1 MKEQN
6 ATVTVTTKNTTAL
19 TMGIIAIVLGVLAML
34 VAWLPFLGLLAIPVA
49 VIGLL
54 LALIGVILAA
64 IRKFNGLAMPLL
76 GGVICGI
83 AVVISISS
91 TGSTSL
97 AITEAMEESGK
108 ARQAAEEKETKE
120 EKEYIANYIELY
132 DVEAKYHDSLLD
144 GTVPGVLFKIKNT
157 GDRTLNKVEVTV
169 YFKDAGGSIIAEED
183 YFPVLVSEYSFNDD
197 KPLKPGYIW
206 SMEKNKFYSAKSVS
220 TEWEEGSVD
229 IEITD
234 IELAPEEIETGS

>member
-6 ATVTVTTKNTTAL
+6 ATVTVTTKNTPAL
-19 TMGIIAIVLGVLAML
+19 TMGIIAIVLGVMAML

-49 VIGLL
+49 AIGLL
-54 LALIGVILAA
+54 LAFIGVILAA
-64 IRKFNGLAMPLL
+64 VRKFNGLAMPLL

-97 AITEAMEESGK
+97 AITEVMEESSTTRK
-108 ARQAAEEKETKE
+108 AAQEKETAEEKEYAK
-120 EKEYIANYIELY
+120 NYIELY
-132 DVEAKYHDSLLD
+132 DIEAKYHESLLD
-144 GTVPGVLFKIKNT
+144 GTVPGVLFKLKNM
-157 GDRTLNKVEVTV
+157 GDRTLTRVEVTV
-169 YFKDAGGSIIAEED
+169 FFKDASGSIIAEED

-197 KPLKPGYIW
+197 KPLKPGYVW
-206 SMEKNKFYSAKSVS
+206 SMEKNKFYTAKSVS

-229 IEITD
+229 IEISD
-234 IELAPEEIETGS
+234 IDLAPEDSEPES